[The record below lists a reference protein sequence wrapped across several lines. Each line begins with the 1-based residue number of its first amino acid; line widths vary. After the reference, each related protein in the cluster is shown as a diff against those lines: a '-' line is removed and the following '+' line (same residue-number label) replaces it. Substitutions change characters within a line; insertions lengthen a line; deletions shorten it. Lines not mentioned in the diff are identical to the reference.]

1 MKVSIIEFIDE
12 FEAFTAFRRKN
23 NFNIDDFI
31 IVALEPRLQ
40 AYLKKQG
47 IRYRNTLPYFN
58 NESHKKIIIET
69 EKVMNYIHE
78 NFKFLDGNGLRNC
91 YKTEFSH
98 YIRLF
103 LNHLFKILEILENIY
118 KENKTC
124 EIYAYVKRNFTSS
137 HMITDNERYAGILAE
152 IYAKNKNLN
161 FVNFNENDIPYE
173 PPKTSRKRLVKIENL
188 VTILS
193 IYLQRKK
200 KVIFIHGLGY
210 GFDKLT
216 AQLSR
221 RDRNITFLG
230 IDYTGKLSKLI
241 CFNILSF
248 LKSIL
253 WRNSRRYYVINPAF
267 IHKTVDSVEHA
278 RLMECIT
285 SIGNASDKSLYEYN
299 GVGYHDLLKKKIEK
313 GLKKYMSLMLLQAHN
328 LKYLFER
335 FNEKIVMSSYALGIM
350 SVAGELAKKMKMI
363 SLFISHGATP
373 APVDQYHEIELLNLC
388 KGFMLSDYTHVALST
403 PVQEDNLHFFKKK
416 YSWIE
421 NKELRTGPLIFAD
434 LREMKKSSQKS
445 KFGFSPDDIV
455 ATHATVAKG
464 RQAERYHFVET
475 LDEFFSSLSDIIHVV
490 DKNKNLKLIIR
501 IHPGF
506 HLSNDEIKT
515 LLPTSDRFIIQR
527 EGLFSEVLAAT
538 DFLISYSSTTID
550 EALINRIPVLLYDKW
565 NRYNH
570 YNTDV
575 FENEGSPAFC
585 PVCYVNDTNKLGH
598 AIEFMINKS
607 MSMMENVDLDKYCYN
622 GNYHENF
629 YQFIKES
636 LK

>member
-1 MKVSIIEFIDE
+1 MKFAVIEFVDE
-12 FEAFTAFRRKN
+12 FEAFKTFLQKN
-23 NFNIDDFI
+23 NFNIVDFI

-78 NFKFLDGNGLRNC
+78 NFKFVDSNGLKNC
-91 YKTEFSH
+91 YETEFSH
-98 YIRLF
+98 YVRF
-103 LNHLFKILEILENIY
+103 YLNHLFKILEILENIY
-118 KENKTC
+118 KESDTC
-124 EIYAYVKRNFTSS
+124 EIYAYVKKSLISS
-137 HMITDNERYAGILAE
+137 YMITDCERYVGILAE
-152 IYAKNKNLN
+152 AYAKNKNVN
-161 FVNFNENDIPYE
+161 FVNFNENDVPYAL
-173 PPKTSRKRLVKIENL
+173 PKTPGKRLIKIENL

-200 KVIFIHGLGY
+200 KVIFIPGLGY

-216 AQLSR
+216 TQLSR
-221 RDRNITFLG
+221 RDRDITFLG
-230 IDYTGKLSKLI
+230 IDYTEKLSKLI

-253 WRNSRRYYVINPAF
+253 SRNSHRYYVINPAF
-267 IHKTVDSVEHA
+267 IHKTVDKTEYS
-278 RLMECIT
+278 RFIECMA

-299 GVGYHDLLKKKIEK
+299 GISYHDLLKEKIET

-335 FNEKIVMSSYALGIM
+335 FNKKIVMSSYALGIM

-363 SLFISHGATP
+363 SLFISHGVTP
-373 APVDQYHEIELLNLC
+373 APVDLYHEIELLNLC
-388 KGFMLSDYTHVALST
+388 KGFMFSDYTHVALST
-403 PVQEDNLHFFKKK
+403 PVQEDNLYYFKKK
-416 YSWIE
+416 YRWIE
-421 NKELRTGPLIFAD
+421 NEELKTGPLIFAD
-434 LREMKKSSQKS
+434 LREKKKSLQKT
-445 KFGFSPDDIV
+445 KLGFSPDDIV
-455 ATHATVAKG
+455 ATHATIAKG
-464 RQAERYHFVET
+464 RQAERFHFVET

-490 DKNKNLKLIIR
+490 DKNKNLKLMIR

-527 EGLFSEVLAAT
+527 EGPFSEVLAAT

-570 YNTDV
+570 YKTDV
-575 FENEGSPAFC
+575 FEYGESPAFC
-585 PVCYVNDTNKLGH
+585 PVCYVNDTHKLEN
-598 AIEFMINKS
+598 AVEFMTKKS
-607 MSMMENVDLDKYCYN
+607 MNMMENVDLDRYRYKE
-622 GNYHENF
+622 NYHENF
-629 YQFIKES
+629 YQFIEES

>member
-1 MKVSIIEFIDE
+1 MKFAVIEFVDE
-12 FEAFTAFRRKN
+12 FEAFTAFLYKN

-58 NESHKKIIIET
+58 NQSHKKIIIET

-78 NFKFLDGNGLRNC
+78 NFKFFDGNGLKNC
-91 YKTEFSH
+91 YETEFSH
-98 YIRLF
+98 YIRLY

-124 EIYAYVKRNFTSS
+124 EIYAHVKKSSTSS
-137 HMITDNERYAGILAE
+137 HIITDNERYVGILAE
-152 IYAKNKNLN
+152 AYAKNKNLN
-161 FVNFNENDIPYE
+161 FVNFNENSIPYK
-173 PPKTSRKRLVKIENL
+173 PPKTTRKRLVKIENL

-200 KVIFIHGLGY
+200 KVIFIPGLGY

-216 AQLSR
+216 IQLSQ
-221 RDRNITFLG
+221 RDRDITFLG
-230 IDYTGKLSKLI
+230 IDYTEKLSKLI

-248 LKSIL
+248 LKAIL

-267 IHKTVDSVEHA
+267 IHKSGDKIEHSK
-278 RLMECIT
+278 LMEYIT
-285 SIGNASDKSLYEYN
+285 SIGNSPDKSLYEYN
-299 GVGYHDLLKKKIEK
+299 EVSYHDLLMEK
-313 GLKKYMSLMLLQAHN
+313 VEAGLKGYLSAMLLQAHN

-335 FNEKIVMSSYALGIM
+335 FNKKIVMSSYALGIM

-363 SLFISHGATP
+363 SLFISHGVTSP
-373 APVDQYHEIELLNLC
+373 PVDLYHEIELLNLC

-416 YSWIE
+416 YSWVE
-421 NKELRTGPLIFAD
+421 NEELRTGPLIFAD
-434 LREMKKSSQKS
+434 LTGMKKSSHKT
-445 KFGFSPDDIV
+445 KLGLSPDDIV
-455 ATHATVAKG
+455 ATHATIAKG

-475 LDEFFSSLSDIIHVV
+475 LDEYFSSLSDIINVV
-490 DKNKNLKLIIR
+490 DKSKNLKLIIR

-506 HLSNDEIKT
+506 HLSNVEIKA

-527 EGLFSEVLAAT
+527 EGPFSEVLAAT

-550 EALINRIPVLLYDKW
+550 EALSNRIPVLLYDKW
-565 NRYNH
+565 DRYNH
-570 YNTDV
+570 YKTDA
-575 FENEGSPAFC
+575 FESEKSLAFC
-585 PVCYVNDTNKLGH
+585 PVCYVNDTNNLEN
-598 AIEFMINKS
+598 AIEYMIKKS
-607 MSMMENVDLDKYCYN
+607 MNMKENVDLDRYRYTENYN
-622 GNYHENF
+622 EQF
-629 YQFIKES
+629 YRFIEGAIK
-636 LK
+636 

>member
-1 MKVSIIEFIDE
+1 MKVFIIEFIDE
-12 FEAFTAFRRKN
+12 FEAFKTFLHKN

-47 IRYRNTLPYFN
+47 IRYRNALPYFN
-58 NESHKKIIIET
+58 NESHRKIIIET
-69 EKVMNYIHE
+69 EKIMNYIHE
-78 NFKFLDGNGLRNC
+78 HFTFIDGNGLRNC

-137 HMITDNERYAGILAE
+137 HMIANNERYTGILAE
-152 IYAKNKNLN
+152 TYAKNRNLN
-161 FVNFNENDIPYE
+161 FINFNENDIPYE
-173 PPKTSRKRLVKIENL
+173 LPKATRRRLVKIENL

-200 KVIFIHGLGY
+200 KVIFIPGLGY
-210 GFDKLT
+210 GFGKLT
-216 AQLSR
+216 TLLSL
-221 RDRNITFLG
+221 RDREITFLG
-230 IDYTGKLSKLI
+230 IDYTEKLSKLI

-248 LKSIL
+248 LKAIL
-253 WRNSRRYYVINPAF
+253 WRNSRRYYVLNPAF
-267 IHKTVDSVEHA
+267 IHKTVDKVEHTK
-278 RLMECIT
+278 LMECIT
-285 SIGNASDKSLYEYN
+285 SIGNSSDKSLYEYN
-299 GVGYHDLLKKKIEK
+299 GVSYHDLLKKKIET
-313 GLKKYMSLMLLQAHN
+313 GLKGYMSVMLAQAHN
-328 LKYLFER
+328 LKYLFEK
-335 FNEKIVMSSYALGIM
+335 FNKKMVMSSYALGIM

-363 SLFISHGATP
+363 SLFISHGVTP
-373 APVDQYHEIELLNLC
+373 PPVDLYHEIELLNLC

-416 YSWIE
+416 YSWVE
-421 NKELRTGPLIFAD
+421 NEELRTGPLIFAD
-434 LREMKKSSQKS
+434 LTGMKKSSYKT
-445 KFGFSPDDIV
+445 KLGLSPDDIV
-455 ATHATVAKG
+455 ATHATVTKG
-464 RQAERYHFVET
+464 RQGERYHFVET
-475 LDEFFSSLSDIIHVV
+475 LDEYFSSLSDIINVV
-490 DKNKNLKLIIR
+490 DKSKNLKLIIR

-506 HLSNDEIKT
+506 HLSNVEINA

-527 EGLFSEVLAAT
+527 EGQFSEVLAAT

-570 YNTDV
+570 YKTDA
-575 FENEGSPAFC
+575 FESEESLAFC
-585 PVCYVNDTNKLGH
+585 PVCYVNDTNNLEN
-598 AIEFMINKS
+598 AIEYMIKKS
-607 MSMMENVDLDKYCYN
+607 MNMKVNVDLDRYRYTENYN
-622 GNYHENF
+622 EQF
-629 YQFIKES
+629 YRFIEGAIK
-636 LK
+636 